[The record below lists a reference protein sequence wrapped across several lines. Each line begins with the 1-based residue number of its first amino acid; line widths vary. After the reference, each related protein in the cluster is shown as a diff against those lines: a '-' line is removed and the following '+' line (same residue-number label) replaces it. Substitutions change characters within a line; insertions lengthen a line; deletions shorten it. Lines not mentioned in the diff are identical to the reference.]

1 MERATVAHLKLVPVH
16 GENLP
21 HVAESS
27 VGGYESARRV
37 QPELHHL
44 GGERKRGGND
54 ESEHSV
60 NFEQTKCSQ

>member
-1 MERATVAHLKLVPVH
+1 VH
-16 GENLP
+16 GEYLP

-27 VGGYESARRV
+27 VGGYEGARRV

-54 ESEHSV
+54 ESEHGVKLRTNVTSRILAKS
-60 NFEQTKCSQ
+60 F